1 MGVLNSVVL
10 NDFSLWELDFQGC
23 ELRWVSQFC
32 FLHCLQ
38 KRPANQ
44 LPEGGGGED
53 YPFHFFFFNLTF
65 TVDFILNLNA
75 SIALVYRPSYFKKDS
90 IKDFTDSA
98 AWLTE
103 TNDLFSTLSSAMNLS
118 LGGRTHWISF
128 AASISPSPS
137 NSAHERRRSLDL
149 ICFSFRLNAGERH
162 HNQSLY
168 YSFSLP
174 RSSSAV

>member
-1 MGVLNSVVL
+1 MGIR
-10 NDFSLWELDFQGC
+10 FSGMWTQ
-23 ELRWVSQFC
+23 VSESI
-32 FLHCLQ
+32 LLS
-38 KRPANQ
+38 A
-44 LPEGGGGED
+44 LPPKTTSKPTTRGRGWRGL
-53 YPFHFFFFNLTF
+53 PVSFFFFNLTF

-149 ICFSFRLNAGERH
+149 IFFSVPSKCRWKT
-162 HNQSLY
+162 S
-168 YSFSLP
+168 
-174 RSSSAV
+174 